1 MLIAV
6 IFLPP
11 FQTKYL
17 EQSKEIQQN
26 KTGLKNFDIYFC
38 VFFLFLFLFLLVFFD
53 RYIQSLIS
61 GRETGH

>member
-38 VFFLFLFLFLLVFFD
+38 VFFFFF
-53 RYIQSLIS
+53 STAIS
-61 GRETGH
+61 NV

>member
-38 VFFLFLFLFLLVFFD
+38 VFFFFFFD
-53 RYIQSLIS
+53 RYIQCLIS

>member
-26 KTGLKNFDIYFC
+26 KTGLKNFDIY
-38 VFFLFLFLFLLVFFD
+38 
-53 RYIQSLIS
+53 IQCLIS